1 MTYSGAFEYLDSF
14 VNYEKVSDYS
24 YNASFNLKRM
34 ECLLE
39 ALGNPHLRFRSVH
52 IAGTKGKG
60 SCAAMIASILRE
72 AGFRIGL
79 YTSPHLVS
87 PRERIRVL
95 DKFKI
100 ENSKL
105 KIGDSKLKI
114 GEREIEGAIPEED
127 LCELLAKIKPAVK
140 EIQGKPDLGEVSFFE
155 IYTLLAF
162 LYFAQN
168 EVDFAILEVGMGGR
182 LDATNVVKPLV
193 SVITPISFDHT
204 DKLGSTLESIAKEKA
219 GIIKE
224 GVPCVSAPQ
233 EDAAYSVIRR
243 TSRERGVSL
252 YEVGKDILFE
262 IVNEDQMWIH
272 FYLCGLLGEYGN
284 LKLPLLGRH
293 QVINAA
299 AALGAV
305 ELLSNYEV
313 LISDSEVRRG
323 LRDVAWPGRLQVIGE
338 HPWIVLDG
346 AQNRASA
353 RALMEAIKGIFSYKD
368 LVLVLGVSL
377 NKDIRGVAEELCP
390 ISREVILTQA
400 PSTRAAEPEAILEV
414 IGGLCPK
421 ITLTNEVEEAMELAR
436 KKSSSDDLILVT
448 GSLYVIGEL
457 IRLMKEKVH
466 V

>member
-1 MTYSGAFEYLDSF
+1 MTYQEAIRYLDSF

-39 ALGNPHLRFRSVH
+39 ALDNPHLRFRSVH

-60 SCAAMIASILRE
+60 SCAAMVASILRE

-95 DKFKI
+95 NESKIEGLNFKI
-100 ENSKL
+100 
-105 KIGDSKLKI
+105 G
-114 GEREIEGAIPEED
+114 RQEIDGVIPEED
-127 LCELLAKIKPAVK
+127 LCRLIEKIKPAVK
-140 EIQGKPDLGEVSFFE
+140 ETQGKPDLGEVSFFE

-272 FYLCGLLGEYGN
+272 FHLCGLLGEYSD

-323 LRDVAWPGRLQVIGE
+323 LREVVWPGRLQVIGE

-353 RALMEAIKGIFSYKD
+353 RALKEAIKGIFSYKD
-368 LVLVLGVSL
+368 LVLILGVSL
-377 NKDIRGVAEELCP
+377 NKDIKGIGEELCQ
-390 ISREVILTQA
+390 ISREVILTRA
-400 PSTRAAEPEAILEV
+400 PSTRAAEPEAIMEV
-414 IGGLCPK
+414 IGGLCQK
-421 ITLTNEVEEAMELAR
+421 ITLTHGIEEAMELAR
-436 KKSSSDDLILVT
+436 KRASSDDLILVT

-457 IRLMKEKVH
+457 IRLTKIKVY